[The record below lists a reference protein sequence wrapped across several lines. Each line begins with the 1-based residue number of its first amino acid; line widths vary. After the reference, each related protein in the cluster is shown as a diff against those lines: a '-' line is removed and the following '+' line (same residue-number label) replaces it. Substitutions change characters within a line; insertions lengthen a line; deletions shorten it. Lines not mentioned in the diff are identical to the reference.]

1 MACGKPEVTPLAE
14 YAKSLRQEAFELSQS
29 FPMHVVSLKNILKM
43 TEVRCHQ
50 DLLRDGILD
59 KMDAV
64 RGKAMFLSHQWVSNQ
79 HPDPDGKQFK
89 AFQGAMSN
97 LLSGSI
103 VAQPGVLAAA
113 VSKFLGF
120 QWISESEAT
129 WAFCNHDLC
138 VVWLLLHT
146 SMHCHFPVP
155 ISWCECRWGSTQ
167 CYCQHSGLHWQVWLR
182 CGSVSLDETCK
193 HALNAEPRQ
202 VTLGSTWHSTFLTPG
217 DGKFT
222 VDTDREVVGK
232 LLKDMVHKK
241 LHSLLVKS
249 DFPSYRLLLNLQHV
263 WLSKCDTA
271 PVPGLLGDLGTDPDE
286 IVEEFLLQHAF
297 SKLCEYDKAGWSP
310 LCYAALGG
318 NPQVV
323 EALLCKRANPNE
335 TLRRSSSALFRC
347 KGTAAVAIC
356 GRFGNNEAMRILVC
370 AQADPNKPDCHG
382 RRPLFDA
389 SIYSDN
395 VDGARLLLEARAD
408 PSAVDAGGNN
418 AFRVASM
425 WGASMVVKE
434 LLNFPGAVS
443 RQELLHFAILF
454 GSSAEHM
461 SLLLEIGCDIN
472 EQFRL
477 HGALPGVHLLL
488 GFLAV
493 KHCLFAPTPVNTF
506 AYHWH
511 DATPLMM
518 SILLGSYSISQL
530 LLEAKARVD
539 LRNSRKQTAFDLAI
553 KLDVPDALLWE
564 LWRCGAGNH
573 ASHASISW
581 WNSNAPEEQAEDQV
595 SVVASSIPMEMVQ
608 DPDPTVSVQ
617 FWESGKLSLLSC
629 SMAFWFSQIQ
639 VSQKNCKQFS
649 FRFKEAGWKP
659 VSFEGHSGF
668 WQSWG

>member
-120 QWISESEAT
+120 QSLRLPELSAITTFVWYDYFCIPQCTVTSQSRSVDANVVEDQRNAIASIPAYIDRCDFVVVLCPLMRHANTRSTLNLDSWAERGWCRAEAMT
-129 WAFCNHDLC
+129 RHLSVKN
-138 VVWLLLHT
+138 
-146 SMHCHFPVP
+146 
-155 ISWCECRWGSTQ
+155 
-167 CYCQHSGLHWQVWLR
+167 
-182 CGSVSLDETCK
+182 GSVLFVEG
-193 HALNAEPRQ
+193 PRQ
-202 VTLGSTWHSTFLTPG
+202 VTLGSSWHSTFLAPG

-241 LHSLLVKS
+241 LHSLLVKGN
-249 DFPSYRLLLNLQHV
+249 FPSCRLLLNLQRV

-271 PVPGLLGDLGTDPDE
+271 PVPGLLVDSGTDSHE

-335 TLRRSSSALFRC
+335 TLRRSSSALFLR

-356 GRFGNNEAMRILVC
+356 GRFGNNEAMRILLR

-389 SIYSDN
+389 SVYSGN

-454 GSSAEHM
+454 GSSAEH
-461 SLLLEIGCDIN
+461 
-472 EQFRL
+472 
-477 HGALPGVHLLL
+477 
-488 GFLAV
+488 
-493 KHCLFAPTPVNTF
+493 
-506 AYHWH
+506 
-511 DATPLMM
+511 
-518 SILLGSYSISQL
+518 
-530 LLEAKARVD
+530 
-539 LRNSRKQTAFDLAI
+539 
-553 KLDVPDALLWE
+553 
-564 LWRCGAGNH
+564 
-573 ASHASISW
+573 
-581 WNSNAPEEQAEDQV
+581 
-595 SVVASSIPMEMVQ
+595 VVAS
-608 DPDPTVSVQ
+608 
-617 FWESGKLSLLSC
+617 
-629 SMAFWFSQIQ
+629 
-639 VSQKNCKQFS
+639 
-649 FRFKEAGWKP
+649 
-659 VSFEGHSGF
+659 
-668 WQSWG
+668 

>member
-120 QWISESEAT
+120 QSLRLPELSAITTFVWYDYFCIPQCTVTSQSPSYANVVEDQRNAIASIPAYIDRCDFVVVLCPLMRHANTRSMLNLDSWAERGWCRAEAM
-129 WAFCNHDLC
+129 
-138 VVWLLLHT
+138 T
-146 SMHCHFPVP
+146 SHLSVKN
-155 ISWCECRWGSTQ
+155 
-167 CYCQHSGLHWQVWLR
+167 
-182 CGSVSLDETCK
+182 GSVLFVEG
-193 HALNAEPRQ
+193 PRQ
-202 VTLGSTWHSTFLTPG
+202 VTLGSTWHSTFLAPG

-249 DFPSYRLLLNLQHV
+249 DFPSYRLLLNLQRV

-271 PVPGLLGDLGTDPDE
+271 PVPGLLVDSGTDSHE
-286 IVEEFLLQHAF
+286 IVQEFLLQHAF

-335 TLRRSSSALFRC
+335 TLRRSSSALFLR

-356 GRFGNNEAMRILVC
+356 GRFGNNEAMRILLR

-389 SIYSDN
+389 AIYSDN

-408 PSAVDAGGNN
+408 LSAVDAGGNN

-477 HGALPGVHLLL
+477 HGTLPGVHLLL

-581 WNSNAPEEQAEDQV
+581 WNSNAPEEHMAEDQV

-617 FWESGKLSLLSC
+617 F
-629 SMAFWFSQIQ
+629 
-639 VSQKNCKQFS
+639 
-649 FRFKEAGWKP
+649 
-659 VSFEGHSGF
+659 
-668 WQSWG
+668 